1 MTLIQTFL
9 NDFTK
14 TVLMIKCE
22 DKKFAIP
29 LSAIVVFQLKNW
41 RHSIAYV
48 RRDAA
53 PYTRAHVNV
62 EVRWG
67 EKLDA
72 VLLRTELWVL
82 KPAGHGGSGGIGNGQ
97 GLVMSPQGQVFRKGT
112 PPDGQQCMVQ

>member
-1 MTLIQTFL
+1 M
-9 NDFTK
+9 
-14 TVLMIKCE
+14 
-22 DKKFAIP
+22 
-29 LSAIVVFQLKNW
+29 
-41 RHSIAYV
+41 
-48 RRDAA
+48 
-53 PYTRAHVNV
+53 